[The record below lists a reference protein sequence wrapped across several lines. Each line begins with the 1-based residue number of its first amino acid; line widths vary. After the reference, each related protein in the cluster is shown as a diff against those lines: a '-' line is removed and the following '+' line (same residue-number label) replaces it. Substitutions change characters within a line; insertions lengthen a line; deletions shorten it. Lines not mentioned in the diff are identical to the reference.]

1 LFFRTK
7 KGIPVAA
14 DLLPPFD
21 DRDGV
26 IWFDGTFVP
35 WRDAK
40 IHVLNHGLHYASCV
54 FEGVRVYNGKI
65 FKLQEHTQRLFASAR
80 ALDMQIP
87 FSEDD
92 MNQAQIEAVKQQNIH
107 YGYIRPV
114 VWRGSEMM
122 AIAAQNTRVH
132 CAVAAWESKTYYA
145 KELVETGI
153 TMTLSRWRR
162 PAPDTAPVGTKA
174 AGLYMICT
182 LSKHEAQT
190 AGFHDALMLDYRG
203 QIAEATGANIF
214 MIQDGVI
221 HTPKPDCFLDGITR
235 QTVIDLAKK
244 RGYTVVERAIF
255 PDELS
260 KTSEIFLTGTA
271 YEITPVASIDH
282 HRYTP
287 SAITQTLQQDYSDLV
302 WGRS

>member
-1 LFFRTK
+1 M
-7 KGIPVAA
+7 AA

>member
-1 LFFRTK
+1 M
-7 KGIPVAA
+7 AA

-92 MNQAQIEAVKQQNIH
+92 VNQAQIEAVKQQNIH

-174 AGLYMICT
+174 AGLSMICT

-235 QTVIDLAKK
+235 QTVIGLAKK
-244 RGYTVVERAIF
+244 RGYAVVERAVF

-271 YEITPVASIDH
+271 YEITPVASIDDH
-282 HRYTP
+282 HDTP
-287 SAITQTLQQDYSDLV
+287 SAITRTLQQDYRDLV

>member
-1 LFFRTK
+1 M
-7 KGIPVAA
+7 AA

-54 FEGVRVYNGKI
+54 FEGVRVYNGAI
-65 FKLQEHTQRLFASAR
+65 FKLKEHTQRLFASAR
-80 ALDMQIP
+80 ALDMLIP

-302 WGRS
+302 WGWS

>member
-1 LFFRTK
+1 M
-7 KGIPVAA
+7 
-14 DLLPPFD
+14 
-21 DRDGV
+21 
-26 IWFDGTFVP
+26 P

-65 FKLQEHTQRLFASAR
+65 FKLHEHTQRLFASAR
-80 ALDMQIP
+80 ALDMVIP

-92 MNQAQIEAVKQQNIH
+92 VNQAQIDAVKQQNIH

-235 QTVIDLAKK
+235 QTVIGLAKK
-244 RGYTVVERAIF
+244 RGYAVVERAVF

-271 YEITPVASIDH
+271 YEITPVASIDD

-287 SAITQTLQQDYSDLV
+287 SAITRTLQQDYSDLV